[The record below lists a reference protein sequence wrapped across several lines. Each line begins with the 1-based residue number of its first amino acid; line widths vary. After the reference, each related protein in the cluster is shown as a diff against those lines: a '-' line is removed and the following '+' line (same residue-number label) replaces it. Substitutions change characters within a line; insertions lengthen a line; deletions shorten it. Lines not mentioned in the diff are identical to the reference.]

1 MRSYDEEEE
10 ALTRPFDRKQ
20 FFRLL
25 GYLAPHK
32 WRVALTLALVSL
44 AAASYQATPYLMKLA
59 IDTYIPARDLDGI
72 NRLGLIYL
80 ALNLISW
87 GSSYWRVQMMAHV
100 GQSILYT
107 MRQQLFSHIQKLSL
121 RFYEG
126 RPAGKIMARITSDVN
141 TLNDVITNGVVSI
154 VVESLNLILIL
165 VIMFSMNFWLT
176 VLSMFTLPFLALL
189 ATRLRPR
196 VHERWHMVR
205 RKLSSIN
212 ANLNE
217 SISGI
222 RVTQA
227 FNRQEANLE
236 QFRGLCADTLRQW
249 MGAIRLNV
257 IFGPLVE
264 AVGALGTVLVIWYG
278 ARQIAQG
285 HLTVGML
292 VAFTSYLGRFWVPVS
307 TLTSFYTQLLAAM
320 ASAERVFE
328 FLDTEPEIID
338 RPGAI
343 ALPRIEGQVVFDH
356 VSFGYEE
363 ERLVLHDIC
372 LTVAPG
378 QTVAFVGPTGAG
390 KTSLINLLCRF
401 YDPVQGRILID
412 GHDLRDVQ
420 LKSLR
425 SQVGIVLQD
434 TFIFSG
440 TIKENIRYGRLDA
453 QVAEII
459 EAARVA
465 NAHEFISRSPAGYE
479 LEVQERGNKLSV
491 GQKQLLSF
499 ARALLADPR
508 ILVLDEA
515 TSSIDTETESL
526 IQSALTRLLAGRTSF
541 VIAHRLSTIRNAHKI
556 VVIDDGRIIE
566 TGTHE
571 ELLARDGLYRK
582 LCEAQF
588 AGMEAGMEAVIKP
601 LT

>member
-1 MRSYDEEEE
+1 MGRSYDEEEE

-20 FFRLL
+20 FLRLL
-25 GYLAPHK
+25 RYLAPHK
-32 WRVALTLALVSL
+32 WRVALTFLLVSL
-44 AAASYQATPYLMKLA
+44 AAASNQATPYLMKLA
-59 IDTYIPARDLDGI
+59 IDTYIPARDLSGI

-80 ALNLISW
+80 ALNLVTW
-87 GSSYWRVQMMAHV
+87 ASSYWRVQLMAYV
-100 GQSILYT
+100 GQGILHA

-121 RFYEG
+121 RFYDG
-126 RPAGKIMARITSDVN
+126 RPAGKIMTRITSDVN
-141 TLNDVITNGVVSI
+141 TLNDVITNGVVNI
-154 VVESLNLILIL
+154 VVESLNLFFILA
-165 VIMFSMNFWLT
+165 IMFSMNFWLT
-176 VLSMFTLPFLALL
+176 VLSMFTLPFLVFL
-189 ATRLRPR
+189 ATRVRPR
-196 VHERWHMVR
+196 IHEGWHMVR
-205 RKLSSIN
+205 RKLSTIN

-227 FNRQEANLE
+227 FSREEANLK
-236 QFRGLCADTLRQW
+236 QFRGLCAETLKQW
-249 MGAIRLNV
+249 MVTIRINV
-257 IFGPLVE
+257 IFGRLVE
-264 AVGALGTVLVIWYG
+264 VVGALGTVLVIWFG
-278 ARQIAQG
+278 TRQVAAG
-285 HLTVGML
+285 HLTVGVL
-292 VAFTSYLGRFWVPVS
+292 VAFLSYLGRFWVPVS
-307 TLTSFYTQLLAAM
+307 TLTGFYTQLLAAM

-328 FLDTEPEIID
+328 FLDAEPEIVD
-338 RPGAI
+338 KPGAV
-343 ALPRIEGQVVFDH
+343 ALPRIKGQVVFDH
-356 VSFGYEE
+356 VSFGYEKD
-363 ERLVLHDIC
+363 RLVLHDIC
-372 LTVAPG
+372 LAVEPG

-401 YDPVQGRILID
+401 YDPVEGRILID
-412 GHDLRDVQ
+412 GRDLRDVQ

-440 TIKENIRYGRLDA
+440 TVRENIRYGRLDA
-453 QVAEII
+453 EIAAII
-459 EAARVA
+459 EAAKAA
-465 NAHEFISRSPAGYE
+465 NAHEFISRSPEGYE

-526 IQSALTRLLAGRTSF
+526 IQSALARLLAGRTSF

-556 VVIDDGRIIE
+556 VVIDDGRIVE

-571 ELLARDGLYRK
+571 QLLARGGLYAR

-588 AGMEAGMEAVIKP
+588 TEFAS
-601 LT
+601 